1 MKKSITL
8 SVPKPCN
15 ERWENFTPTTRGGFC
30 KGCQKEVIDFTAWSD
45 DALQKYI
52 FKQGR
57 IPCGRFNPSQLKV
70 YTADEPRYAV
80 YTWLPVSMLSAMLLV
95 SPAVAAQSQE
105 PTAHVNDSVSNSN
118 SRHTRSLRKDKA
130 RVTIKGVVH
139 DQYANEP
146 LPGVSIYIK
155 GSTTGTVT
163 NDHGEFSLTF
173 PHLRNDTLIASF
185 IGYETQELPLNSVA
199 IRDSIMFNLQM
210 DVTVLGGPEL
220 YFTNRWT
227 PRSIWWK
234 IKNLFR

>member
-30 KGCQKEVIDFTAWSD
+30 KGCQKEVIDFTTWSD

-70 YTADEPRYAV
+70 YTADAQRSAV

-105 PTAHVNDSVSNSN
+105 PSVHVNDSVSNSN
-118 SRHTRSLRKDKA
+118 SRHTRSLRKDNA
-130 RVTIKGVVH
+130 VTIKGVVR

-163 NDHGEFSLTF
+163 NQNGEFSLTF
-173 PHLRNDTLIASF
+173 PPLGNDTLMASF
-185 IGYETQELPLNSVA
+185 IGYTTQELPLNTET
-199 IRDSIMFNLQM
+199 IRDSITFNLQM

-220 YFTNRWT
+220 YFANRWT